1 MNAQMVYETWKKIV
15 MSNKNAVFPSEADEY
30 VRGDDSKYDKIPKR
44 VLWIWEY
51 PKVLVDELDGEGGEM
66 AARCLRSIY
75 LMKNGVAVNENEL
88 KTMKR
93 IGLTVL
99 DLLEDGL
106 NDSLGMYSNAAI
118 MGTARTIYAYMT
130 EDCEKYVTADYLEK
144 RLANAKHNVRTLHL
158 AFGIASLLA
167 KDGKGDVKKLIEK
180 LLSYSE
186 RVETGTAALVMR
198 ETYKCDRRCEAKLKE
213 LMRSPDNI
221 FVLWSSLA
229 NGLQDTAKEI
239 GAEDYF
245 TYAALTGKFSQ
256 EVRSEAI
263 EKVVE
268 SHDKL
273 LPWMYEAAVSRA
285 AGVKNIAEQTKQT
298 LIDKLSD
305 MFGKKLDV
313 ENKNTNGGKR
323 TDELCAIARP
333 LAIALKNGNA
343 AELLPL
349 YERHYTDMLV
359 FMSDFFCIDK
369 ENSSAMNN
377 INTGIAAAHE
387 IYRNPDEAA
396 KIIRYDTSRNHSRYY
411 TFSVVKALSVL
422 FDYSENAEKIIY
434 TLIKSAE
441 YHGNVSN
448 YDRLAEIISVFCLER
463 EQVLGCTVRESMDL
477 LFSKG
482 VSLETYFTCCVISS
496 DFYNCDYNYAY
507 RCVPQYVK
515 ENMSAAI
522 DFYGKVK
529 NNAKSA
535 AFWAEI
541 LYKKSGCT
549 DVDLLMEMMK
559 NKSKNVRKV
568 ASDVISAGEDSF
580 RAPLEEMLPKLKGDS
595 LVQAE
600 GIIKKWDNNKKYGK
614 NFEFSANSLAEEY
627 VSENVNPAA
636 VKKTA
641 FIPDEY
647 FADVRFADMNGIAS
661 KELVRHIIG
670 EYLCLAEPYRITVC
684 DKLASKLYAPDLQAC
699 LENIYQ
705 YWLENGADNKT
716 KMIMVPYCIYA
727 SDTQILA
734 LKKQIASW
742 AEAQRGAL
750 GAYVINAVAING
762 GSTALMM
769 VNDISAKFPHNQVKK
784 AAKAAFSYAAKAL
797 GLPEDVLADKIVPTL
812 GLDKNGETVL
822 DYGARTFRLSLMP
835 DFTLSFYDNEKQK
848 AVKSL
853 PKPSANDDAVKADE
867 AKKYVSEL
875 KKQLKAVTAS
885 QKTRLETVFR
895 NGRTWTAEAWNSLF
909 VDNPV
914 MHRFA
919 GTLIWGAYKDGRL
932 EATFRYTD
940 DGSFCDENDD
950 IFEIPD
956 GAEISLVHPVELEA
970 ETVEA
975 WMEQLSDYE
984 IVQPFAQISA
994 RVIKLEAKD
1003 VDDKQ
1008 YVAKYNGRSFTVSSM
1023 NNAAKKHNFVR
1034 SSVEDGGGFSG
1045 YHIQDR
1051 VLGIGVKFGFENMYM
1066 GKDYSESVD
1075 LTDVYFYRLP
1085 EEDEKPDSYSEYEAV
1100 SPSQVSERF
1109 VSCCLDILET
1119 ILD

>member
-1 MNAQMVYETWKKIV
+1 MNAQLVYETWKKIA
-15 MSNKNAVFPSEADEY
+15 MSNKNAVFPTEADEY

-44 VLWIWEY
+44 VLWMWEY
-51 PKVLVDELDGEGGEM
+51 PKVLVEELDGEGGEM
-66 AARCLRSIY
+66 AVRCLRSIY
-75 LMKNGVAVNENEL
+75 RMKNGVAVNESEL

-106 NDSLGMYSNAAI
+106 TDSLGMYSNAAI
-118 MGTARTIYAYMT
+118 MGTARTIYAYMD
-130 EDCEKYVTADYLEK
+130 EDCEKYITADYLEK

-158 AFGIASLLA
+158 AFCIASLLA
-167 KDGKGDVKKLIEK
+167 KDGRGDVKKLIEK

-186 RVETGTAALVMR
+186 RVETDTAALVMR
-198 ETYKCDRRCEAKLKE
+198 ETYKCDKRCESKLKE

-221 FVLWSSLA
+221 HVLWCSLA
-229 NGLQDTAKEI
+229 KGLQDTAKEI

-245 TYAALTGKFSQ
+245 TYAALTGKIGA
-256 EVRSEAI
+256 EMRSEAV
-263 EKVVE
+263 EKVVQ
-268 SHDKL
+268 SPDKL

-285 AGVKNIAEQTKQT
+285 SGIKDIAEQTKQT
-298 LIDKLSD
+298 LIDVLSD
-305 MFGKKLDV
+305 MFGKKTAD
-313 ENKNTNGGKR
+313 EKKNRASIKR
-323 TDELCAIARP
+323 TDELCAMAQP

-343 AELLPL
+343 SELLSL

-369 ENSSAMNN
+369 ENSSVMNN
-377 INTGIAAAHE
+377 INAGIAAAHE
-387 IYRNPDEAA
+387 IYKNPEEAA
-396 KIIRYDTSRNHSRYY
+396 KIIRYDSCRTSSRYY

-422 FDYSENAEKIIY
+422 FDYSENAAKIVY
-434 TLIKSAE
+434 ALVKSGE
-441 YHGNVSN
+441 YHGNLN
-448 YDRLAEIISVFCLER
+448 NCDRLAELISVFCLER
-463 EQVLGCTVRESMDL
+463 EQVLGCSVQESMEL
-477 LFSKG
+477 LFKRG
-482 VSLETYFTCCVISS
+482 ISLETYFTCCVVSC
-496 DFYNCDYNYAY
+496 DFYNSDYNFAY

-515 ENMSAAI
+515 DNMPAAI

-580 RAPLEEMLPKLKGDS
+580 RAPLEAMVPKLKGDA
-595 LVQAE
+595 LVQAQ

-614 NFEFSANSLAEEY
+614 NFELSTNILAEEY
-627 VSENVNPAA
+627 VSENTNPAA

-647 FADVRFADMNGIAS
+647 FDDVRFADMNGIAS
-661 KELVRHIIG
+661 TELVRHIIG
-670 EYLCLAEPYRITVC
+670 EYFCLSEPYRITVC
-684 DKLASKLYAPDLQAC
+684 DKLAAKLYTPDLQAC

-716 KMIMVPYCIYA
+716 KVIMVPYCIYA

-797 GLPEDVLADKIVPTL
+797 GLPEDVLADKIVPNL
-812 GLDKNGETVL
+812 GLDKNGEIVL
-822 DYGARTFRLSLMP
+822 DYGARTVTVSLMP
-835 DFTLSFYDNEKQK
+835 DFTLSFFDNEKQK
-848 AVKSL
+848 TVKSL
-853 PKPSANDDAVKADE
+853 PKPSANDDAVKAEE

-875 KKQLKAVTAS
+875 KKQLKAVTAV
-885 QKTRLETVFR
+885 QKTRLEAVFR
-895 NGRTWTAEAWNSLF
+895 NGRTWTSEAWNTLF

-919 GTLIWGAYKDGRL
+919 GTLVWGAYKDGKL

-956 GAEISLVHPVELEA
+956 GAEISLVHPFELEA
-970 ETVEA
+970 DTVEA
-975 WMEQLSDYE
+975 WLEQLSDYE

-994 RVIKLEAKD
+994 RVIKLEAED
-1003 VDDKQ
+1003 IDDKQ
-1008 YVAKYNGRSFTVSSM
+1008 YIKKYNGRSFTVSSM
-1023 NNAAKKHNFVR
+1023 NNAAKKYNFVR

-1066 GKDYSESVD
+1066 GQDYSESVD

-1085 EEDEKPDSYSEYEAV
+1085 EEDEQPDSYSEYEAIP
-1100 SPSQVSERF
+1100 PSQVSERF
-1109 VSCCLDILET
+1109 ISCCLNILET